1 MRKEKK
7 YQIAIIFLCLVIFL
21 QWMSMLSAKAPRRAR
36 GVKPKPAPIVAIK
49 GKIAIVLDDW
59 GYNSNN
65 LQAATR
71 IKYPITAAV
80 LPNLS
85 YSRRL
90 CEALHR
96 RGFEIILHLPLEP
109 RQNFRLEKDTIM
121 TSMDPAKVVEILD
134 VDLSSLDYVRGVSNH
149 MGSRATEDA
158 GLMGIIL
165 GELKKRQLYFLDSFD
180 TSNSVCA
187 AVAKSTGVSFARRD
201 VFLDNSSDPEY
212 IKRQVFQLKTK
223 ARLNGRAVGIGHDRK
238 ATLEVL
244 KEVMPQ
250 LEKEGYRFVYLS
262 EITK

>member
-7 YQIAIIFLCLVIFL
+7 YQIAVVFLCLVVFL
-21 QWMSMLSAKAPRRAR
+21 QWMFMLSAKPRRAR
-36 GVKPKPAPIVAIK
+36 VIRPAPAPIVAIK

-59 GYNSNN
+59 GYNVNN
-65 LQAATR
+65 LQAAAR

-85 YSRRL
+85 YSRRI
-90 CEALHR
+90 CETLHR

-109 RQNFRLEKDTIM
+109 HQNYHLEKDTIL
-121 TSMDPAKVVEILD
+121 TSMDPARVMEILD
-134 VDLSSLDYVRGVSNH
+134 ADLNSLAFVRGVSNH

-165 GELKKRQLYFLDSFD
+165 GELKKRRLYFLDSYD

-187 AVAKSTGVSFARRD
+187 EAAKSAGVSFARRD

-212 IKRQVFQLKTK
+212 IKRQIFQLKTK
-223 ARLNGRAVGIGHDRK
+223 ARISGRAVGIGHDRK
-238 ATLEVL
+238 VTLRVL
-244 KEVMPQ
+244 KEVMPE
-250 LEKEGYRFVYLS
+250 LEKEGYKFVYVS
-262 EITK
+262 ELVK